1 MSALYAVEV
10 VLREIGRPLNY
21 RELTQEIVARGLWH
35 TGGKT
40 PGATVRAQLGTD
52 LNTQGSASRFQRT
65 GPGIYAL
72 RTWGLPEYTG
82 RPAKGLSDAPVQ
94 EDHGSVQA
102 VQASQP
108 DSAVDEARLIIPAE
122 QQVPAV
128 SRNGASPAMSFTNAA
143 VHILASHGA
152 QQPMHYREITEK
164 ALAEGLIQTEGKT
177 PAASLYAQILTEI
190 KRQRA
195 RDETPRFVKHG
206 RGYVGLS
213 QWLGSG
219 LAYDIARHNQEV
231 KRRLLARL
239 REMAPEAFEDL
250 IAELLVALGFE
261 DVQLTSYSKDGGIDV
276 RGTLVVGEAIR
287 TRMAVQV
294 KRWQNNVGATVVQ
307 QVRGSLGTH
316 EQGLIITTSGFGKRA
331 RAEAARADAVPV
343 GLMDGGQLVDLLIE
357 NEIGVVRKQY
367 DLIELA

>member
-1 MSALYAVEV
+1 MSALDAVEV
-10 VLREIGRPLNY
+10 VLREMGKPLNY
-21 RELTQEIVARGLWH
+21 RELTQEILSRGLWH
-35 TGGKT
+35 TSGKT
-40 PGATVRAQLGTD
+40 PDATVRAQVGTD
-52 LNTQGSASRFQRT
+52 LAAHGEASRFQRT
-65 GPGIYAL
+65 GPGTYAL
-72 RTWGLPEYTG
+72 RVWGLPDYTG
-82 RPAKGLSDAPVQ
+82 KSGKGKSSAHVETGDTPVGEVQ
-94 EDHGSVQA
+94 GSPSSIA
-102 VQASQP
+102 L
-108 DSAVDEARLIIPAE
+108 DEAQPIVLNAQQAPAIP
-122 QQVPAV
+122 
-128 SRNGASPAMSFTNAA
+128 RDGATSAMSFTNAA
-143 VHILASHGA
+143 AHVLKAYGT

-195 RDETPRFVKHG
+195 RDETPRFAKHG

-231 KRRLLARL
+231 QRRLLARL
-239 REMAPEAFEDL
+239 REMAPEAFEEL

-261 DVQLTSYSKDGGIDV
+261 DVQLTSYRGDGGIDV

-331 RAEAARADAVPV
+331 KAEAARADAVPV
-343 GLMDGGQLVDLLIE
+343 GLMDGRQLVQLLID

-367 DLIELA
+367 DLIELP